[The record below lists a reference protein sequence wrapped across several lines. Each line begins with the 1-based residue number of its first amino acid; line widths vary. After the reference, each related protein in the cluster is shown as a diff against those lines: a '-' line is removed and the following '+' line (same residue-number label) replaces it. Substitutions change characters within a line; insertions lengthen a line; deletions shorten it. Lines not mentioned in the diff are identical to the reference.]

1 MNTLGYLLF
10 IFHET
15 TNERQLT
22 GLLPYWLIPG
32 HAYSL
37 QYCPFSF
44 VFVHGMRGHL
54 AVRKNCLSSSKSGHL
69 VVRKNCLVDFSNFV
83 INFCKSVT
91 LSVTARHIRT

>member
-54 AVRKNCLSSSKSGHL
+54 AVRKNCLSSSKSGGQEKL
-69 VVRKNCLVDFSNFV
+69 
-83 INFCKSVT
+83 
-91 LSVTARHIRT
+91 LSRFFKLRYQFLQISHAISTISYR